1 MGKSSVRG
9 NLRKHFRIRK
19 SFFAQESR
27 SERAAM
33 LLEAAAAVLFL
44 AFFFYHTPA
53 AALFLSPLAVPVM
66 KRRAGKLESR
76 KKAEMSTQFKE
87 AVSSVLMALR
97 AGYSAENAF
106 REACREMEF
115 LFGEDSGICR
125 ELYRI
130 DRGLDNHI
138 PLEKL
143 LQEFADRCGVDEIQE
158 FAEVFSIAKRSGGNM
173 SEILARTISMIQSR
187 IDVEAEIRVML
198 SEKVLEQRIMNAVP
212 FLIIF
217 YISASSKGFFNV
229 LYGNL
234 TGVLVMS
241 ACLAVYLF
249 AFGLSERI
257 MAIRI

>member
-1 MGKSSVRG
+1 
-9 NLRKHFRIRK
+9 
-19 SFFAQESR
+19 
-27 SERAAM
+27 M
-33 LLEAAAAVLFL
+33 LLEAAAVVLFL
-44 AFFFYHTPA
+44 SFFFYHTPA

-66 KRRAGKLESR
+66 KRRGGKLEVR
-76 KKAEMSTQFKE
+76 KKAEMSAQFKE
-87 AVSSVLMALR
+87 AISSVLMALR

-106 REACREMEF
+106 REAYREMVF

-138 PLEKL
+138 PLERL
-143 LQEFADRCGVDEIQE
+143 LQEFADRCGVEEIRE

-217 YISASSKGFFNV
+217 YISASSAGFFNI

-249 AFGLSERI
+249 AFGLSEKI

>member
-1 MGKSSVRG
+1 
-9 NLRKHFRIRK
+9 
-19 SFFAQESR
+19 
-27 SERAAM
+27 M

-115 LFGEDSGICR
+115 LFGGDSGICR

-143 LQEFADRCGVDEIQE
+143 LQEFADRCSVDEIQE

>member
-1 MGKSSVRG
+1 
-9 NLRKHFRIRK
+9 
-19 SFFAQESR
+19 
-27 SERAAM
+27 M

-53 AALFLSPLAVPVM
+53 AALFLSPLAVPLM

-115 LFGEDSGICR
+115 LFGGDSGICR

-143 LQEFADRCGVDEIQE
+143 LQEFADRCGVDEILE

>member
-1 MGKSSVRG
+1 MV
-9 NLRKHFRIRK
+9 
-19 SFFAQESR
+19 
-27 SERAAM
+27 
-33 LLEAAAAVLFL
+33 LEAAGILLFL
-44 AFFFYHTPA
+44 SWFFYKTPA
-53 AALFLSPLAVPVM
+53 AMLFLSPLGIPLM
-66 KRRAGKLESR
+66 KRRLVKNR
-76 KKAEMSTQFKE
+76 DKKKEELAAQFKE
-87 AVSSVLMALR
+87 AVNSVLMALR

-106 REACREMEF
+106 REAYHEMEF
-115 LFGEDSGICR
+115 LFGESSVICR

-138 PLEKL
+138 PLERL
-143 LQEFADRCGVDEIQE
+143 LQEFADRCEVEEILE
-158 FAEVFSIAKRSGGNM
+158 FAEVFAIAKRSGGNM

-217 YISASSKGFFNV
+217 YIEISSKGFFDV

-234 TGVLVMS
+234 TGVLIMS
-241 ACLAVYLF
+241 ACLCVYLF
-249 AFGLSERI
+249 AFRLSKRI

>member
-1 MGKSSVRG
+1 
-9 NLRKHFRIRK
+9 
-19 SFFAQESR
+19 
-27 SERAAM
+27 
-33 LLEAAAAVLFL
+33 
-44 AFFFYHTPA
+44 
-53 AALFLSPLAVPVM
+53 
-66 KRRAGKLESR
+66 
-76 KKAEMSTQFKE
+76 
-87 AVSSVLMALR
+87 
-97 AGYSAENAF
+97 
-106 REACREMEF
+106 
-115 LFGEDSGICR
+115 
-125 ELYRI
+125 
-130 DRGLDNHI
+130 
-138 PLEKL
+138 
-143 LQEFADRCGVDEIQE
+143 
-158 FAEVFSIAKRSGGNM
+158 
-173 SEILARTISMIQSR
+173 MIKSR

>member
-1 MGKSSVRG
+1 
-9 NLRKHFRIRK
+9 
-19 SFFAQESR
+19 
-27 SERAAM
+27 M
-33 LLEAAAAVLFL
+33 LLEAAAAVQFL

-115 LFGEDSGICR
+115 LFGGDSGICR

-143 LQEFADRCGVDEIQE
+143 LQEFADRCGVDEILE

>member
-1 MGKSSVRG
+1 
-9 NLRKHFRIRK
+9 
-19 SFFAQESR
+19 
-27 SERAAM
+27 
-33 LLEAAAAVLFL
+33 
-44 AFFFYHTPA
+44 
-53 AALFLSPLAVPVM
+53 
-66 KRRAGKLESR
+66 
-76 KKAEMSTQFKE
+76 
-87 AVSSVLMALR
+87 
-97 AGYSAENAF
+97 
-106 REACREMEF
+106 MEF

>member
-1 MGKSSVRG
+1 
-9 NLRKHFRIRK
+9 
-19 SFFAQESR
+19 
-27 SERAAM
+27 M

-66 KRRAGKLESR
+66 KRRAGKIENR
-76 KKAEMSTQFKE
+76 KKAEMCTQFKE

-106 REACREMEF
+106 REACREMAF
-115 LFGEDSGICR
+115 LFGGDSGICR

-143 LQEFADRCGVDEIQE
+143 LQEFADRCGVDEILE

-217 YISASSKGFFNV
+217 YISASSRGFFNV